1 MALSTSEDFKLDL
14 GVEPLRLLPI
24 VSRLED
30 FVRPFCAA
38 LDAFH
43 ADWSGWGG
51 KATYYFTG
59 KQAWVDARLA
69 ALDAAEHLLYRLFD
83 LERERLSRSKA
94 SRLLLMRLLV
104 EIQEKHIELVDYV
117 HTKNLLLFTPDRA
130 TLGTA
135 ARQQLDADWDA
146 LRNGTGAVALPTDA
160 QFARGNRE
168 VRAIHARLLSRPHGR
183 SLMRWILASTP
194 QDPVWPV
201 TLVLTQAFTP
211 SAQFRQRVAA
221 NRQRLTEMSGQLRP
235 LEEEYEAVGQRL
247 SQMEVEAR
255 RGNEPWGELRERLK
269 VASRAYAELS
279 ATQGELGGR
288 IDHIRDELPKYEEDG
303 HGEDYMLTEPAPGIA
318 GKTSGRGS
326 RLSLRSGL
334 RDSTQRNYSGEQYPI
349 PAPAFIVYGHELI
362 HILQHRYPTR
372 MVLDPLTYPHGH
384 TKHGYSNTTE
394 HETIRSLRKR
404 RTGAHLPFF
413 ENQLREEHQLPKR
426 KHHNGTTAF
435 DLGELD

>member
-1 MALSTSEDFKLDL
+1 MALSTSAEFKSDL
-14 GVEPLRLLPI
+14 GMEPRQLLPI
-24 VSRLED
+24 VSRLDD

-59 KQAWVDARLA
+59 KQAWVDARLR
-69 ALDAAEHLLYRLFD
+69 ALDTAEHLLYRLFD
-83 LERERLSRSKA
+83 LERERLTSSRA
-94 SRLLLMRLLV
+94 SRRLLMRLLV

-135 ARQQLDADWDA
+135 ARAQLDADWDA
-146 LRNGTGAVALPTDA
+146 LRNGTGAVALPADPR
-160 QFARGNRE
+160 FARGNRE

-183 SLMRWILASTP
+183 ELMRWILASTAE
-194 QDPVWPV
+194 DPVWPV

-211 SAQFRQRVAA
+211 SARFRQQVAVNRQRV
-221 NRQRLTEMSGQLRP
+221 TEMTDQLRP
-235 LEEEYEAVGQRL
+235 LEEEYEAVGGQL
-247 SQMEVEAR
+247 SQMEGEAR

-269 VASRAYAELS
+269 VSSKPYADLS
-279 ATQGELGGR
+279 TRQDELGRR
-288 IDHIRDELPKYEEDG
+288 IDHIKDELPKYEEDG

-318 GKTSGRGS
+318 GKASGRGS
-326 RLSLRSGL
+326 RLSMRSGL

-372 MVLDPLTYPHGH
+372 MILDPLVYPHGH
-384 TKHGYSNTTE
+384 AKHAYSNTSE
-394 HETIRSLRKR
+394 HETIRALRKR
-404 RTGAHLPFF
+404 RTAEHLPFF
-413 ENQLREEHQLPKR
+413 ENQLREEHQLPRR

-435 DLGELD
+435 DLGETD